1 MKKKAFRTPW
11 LFILACTLPA
21 FLLIIYFII
30 WPAIQVFYI
39 SFTDSSALA
48 LREPEMVG
56 LANYAAMLQDAQFVN
71 AFWNT
76 AKLII
81 FAPLITVVFALIL
94 AFMVTQSKLKER
106 AVYRTI
112 FFFPSIVSIAV
123 ISIVWSFIF
132 HPIRGSLNYFLMLI
146 GIDKYY
152 NEGFAW
158 LSDPKSAIWGIAI
171 AFIWQ
176 SVGYFMVMHIA
187 AIDSISTEIFE
198 AATID
203 GAGPIRKLLNI
214 TLPLIKEV
222 VGITFI
228 FALSGI
234 LDSSFSFSRVMTP
247 SGQVGDVLLA
257 YSYRMGFEQA
267 QYGYAMAVT
276 AFTLFIAVS
285 LAAISRIY
293 MNVQEREA

>member
-1 MKKKAFRTPW
+1 
-11 LFILACTLPA
+11 
-21 FLLIIYFII
+21 
-30 WPAIQVFYI
+30 
-39 SFTDSSALA
+39 
-48 LREPEMVG
+48 
-56 LANYAAMLQDAQFVN
+56 MLQNDQFWN
-71 AFWNT
+71 AFKNT
-76 AKLII
+76 AKLVV
-81 FAPLITVVFALIL
+81 FAPLITISLALIL

-106 AVYRTI
+106 AMYRTI
-112 FFFPSIVSIAV
+112 FFFPSIVSITV

-132 HPIRGSLNYFLMLI
+132 HPIRGALNYILMLI

-152 NEGFAW
+152 EEGFAW
-158 LSDPKSAIWGIAI
+158 LSDPKTAIWAIAV

-203 GAGPIRKLLNI
+203 GAGPVRKLVNI

-247 SGQVGDVLLA
+247 RGHVGDVLLS

-267 QYGYAMAVT
+267 QYGYAMAIT
-276 AFTLFIAVS
+276 AFTLVIAVV
-285 LAAISRIY
+285 LAAVSRTY
-293 MNVQEREA
+293 SASQERGA